1 MLYHVHSWVSVFLS
15 LNCLIIGRSIQKKND
30 TNNISLLLLLSL
42 MKIELENRIGTDN
55 KTIYVRVSKNANNIV
70 ITYIYI

>member
-55 KTIYVRVSKNANNIV
+55 KTIYLRVSKNANNIV